1 MKNLVKLPMSLFSN
15 GSKFESLDV
24 SWDIIL
30 VWLTAER
37 LCEVS
42 YLCEPTFIPKSLFI
56 SDDGKLHARFF
67 FYFSMYLHMTSYLEQ
82 KFCVMEIA

>member
-1 MKNLVKLPMSLFSN
+1 MKYLVKLPMSLFSN
-15 GSKFESLDV
+15 GSKFDNLDV

-42 YLCEPTFIPKSLFI
+42 SLCEPTFAPKSLFI
-56 SDDGKLHARFF
+56 SDEGKLHEPFF
-67 FYFSMYLHMTSYLEQ
+67 FYFSTYLHMTSYLVE
-82 KFCVMEIA
+82 KFCVAEIA